1 MSFDMLVMLRNV
13 LVNSL
18 PKTKQTTQKKKL
30 EKKNF

>member
-18 PKTKQTTQKKKL
+18 PKTKQTTQKK
-30 EKKNF
+30 N